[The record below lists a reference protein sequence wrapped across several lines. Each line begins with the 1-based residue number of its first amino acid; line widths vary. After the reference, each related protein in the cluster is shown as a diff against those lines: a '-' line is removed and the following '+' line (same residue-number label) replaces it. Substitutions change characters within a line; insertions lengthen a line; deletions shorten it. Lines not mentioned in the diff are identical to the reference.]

1 MGASSG
7 QSTVEL
13 IVQGNQSHSS
23 LQLNQFDF
31 HLPDRLIAQH
41 PAEERS
47 QSRLLV
53 VGNQKTNLTEIRFSE
68 LGQLLKPGDLLI
80 CNDSKVIPAR
90 LAARKS
96 TGGRVEI
103 LVERVEDER
112 QMQAQLKARRP
123 LRIDDS
129 IFIDDTIKLTIIG
142 RNRDLFV
149 LQSEPG
155 VSIQSMI
162 DRYGSVPLPP
172 YISRPIESGDQN
184 RYQTVYARYD
194 GSVAAP
200 TAGLHFS
207 KPLIQQLKIA
217 GVEIQYVTLHVGA
230 GTFAPVRDADVFRHR
245 LHSERCHVSQEVC
258 DAVGRAR
265 IQRRRVIAIG
275 TTTVRVLETAAQKGT
290 LQPYKG
296 ETDLFIK
303 PGFNFRVIDA
313 LITNFHLPQS
323 TLLMLVCAFGGQNRV
338 MAAYRHAVAQQFRFY
353 SYGDAM
359 IIDRFSQS

>member
-1 MGASSG
+1 MGASAE
-7 QSTVEL
+7 QPDVEL
-13 IVQGNQSHSS
+13 TVQGNQSHSS
-23 LQLNQFDF
+23 LQLSEFDF
-31 HLPDRLIAQH
+31 HLPDKLIAQY

-53 VGNQKTNLTEIRFSE
+53 VDDHQAGLTEKRFSE

-90 LAARKS
+90 LTARKS
-96 TGGRVEI
+96 TGGRVEM
-103 LVERVEDER
+103 LVERVEHGS

-123 LRIDDS
+123 MRIDDS
-129 IFIDDTIKLTIIG
+129 IFVDDTIKLTIIG

-149 LQSEPG
+149 LQAEPG

-172 YISRPIESGDQN
+172 YINRPVETGDQN
-184 RYQTVYARYD
+184 RYQTVYARHE

-207 KPLIQQLKIA
+207 NSLIQQLKTA

-230 GTFAPVRDADVFRHR
+230 GTFAPLRGADVFRHR
-245 LHSERCHVSQEVC
+245 LHRERCQVSQEVC

-265 IQRRRVIAIG
+265 AHQGRVIAIG

-290 LQPYKG
+290 LHPYQG

-323 TLLMLVCAFGGQNRV
+323 TLLMLVCAFGGLNRV
-338 MAAYRHAVAQQFRFY
+338 MTAYRYAVARQFRFY

-359 IIDRFSQS
+359 IIDRASQL

>member
-1 MGASSG
+1 MGASSK
-7 QSTVEL
+7 QPDVEL
-13 IVQGNQSHSS
+13 IVQGNQSPDS
-23 LQLNQFDF
+23 LDLNQFDF
-31 HLPDRLIAQH
+31 HLPDRLIAQY
-41 PAEERS
+41 PADERS

-53 VGNQKTNLTEIRFSE
+53 VDNDQAGLTEIRFSE
-68 LGQLLKPGDLLI
+68 LGQLFKPGDLLI

-96 TGGRVEI
+96 TGGQVEI
-103 LVERVEDER
+103 LVERVEHEG
-112 QMQAQLKARRP
+112 QMQALLKARRP

-129 IFIDDTIKLTIIG
+129 IFVDDTIKLTIIG

-149 LQSEPG
+149 LQAEPG
-155 VSIQSMI
+155 VSIQSLI

-172 YISRPIESGDQN
+172 YINRPVESGDQN
-184 RYQTVYARYD
+184 RYQTVYARHD

-207 KPLIQQLKIA
+207 KTLIQQLKMA
-217 GVEIQYVTLHVGA
+217 GVEIQYVTLHVGV

-245 LHSERCHVSQEVC
+245 LHSERCHVSQAVC

-265 IQRRRVIAIG
+265 ACQRRVIAIG

-290 LQPYKG
+290 LRPYKG

-303 PGFNFRVIDA
+303 PGFEFRVIDA

-323 TLLMLVCAFGGQNRV
+323 TLLMLVCAFGGLNRV
-338 MAAYRHAVAQQFRFY
+338 MAAYRYAVAQQFRFY

-359 IIDRFSQS
+359 MIDRASQL

>member
-1 MGASSG
+1 MGASSE
-7 QSTVEL
+7 QPDVEL

-31 HLPDRLIAQH
+31 HLPDRLIAQY

-53 VGNQKTNLTEIRFSE
+53 VGNHKTDLTELRFSE

-80 CNDSKVIPAR
+80 CNDSRVIPAR
-90 LAARKS
+90 LEARKP

-103 LVERVEDER
+103 LVERVEHES

-123 LRIDDS
+123 LRINDS
-129 IFIDDTIKLTIIG
+129 IFVDETIKLTIID

-149 LQSEPG
+149 LQAEPG

-162 DRYGSVPLPP
+162 NRCGSVPLPP
-172 YISRPIESGDQN
+172 YINRPVESGDQN
-184 RYQTVYARYD
+184 RYQTVYACHD

-207 KPLIQQLKIA
+207 KTLIEQLKTA

-230 GTFAPVRDADVFRHR
+230 GTFAPIRDADVFRHR
-245 LHSERCHVSQEVC
+245 LHSERYHVSQEVC
-258 DAVGRAR
+258 DAVGQARA
-265 IQRRRVIAIG
+265 QRKRVIAIG
-275 TTTVRVLETAAQKGT
+275 TTTVRVLETAALKGT

-323 TLLMLVCAFGGQNRV
+323 TLLMLVCAFGGMSRV
-338 MAAYRHAVAQQFRFY
+338 MTAYRHAVSQQFRFY

-359 IIDRFSQS
+359 MIDRASQL